1 MSYGVND
8 SDLNRDLY
16 IEVLNDIIDDVI
28 PAIKSDDD
36 SIDYNK
42 NGKHYFTINQINN
55 KLIKQYKLPVKVEY
69 LKWFCVNHCYYHS
82 LKTGGMGKF
91 KMAKCYEISEVIQ
104 NLRYKNFYIPRS

>member
-1 MSYGVND
+1 MGIAVC
-8 SDLNRDLY
+8 
-16 IEVLNDIIDDVI
+16 
-28 PAIKSDDD
+28 
-36 SIDYNK
+36 DYNK